1 MDENGMDRKPDLIQV
16 TVPASE
22 YVLVPGGK
30 VDIEVLLANSGPSD
44 YFIVNVLGIPP
55 GWLEDSGPSSVWIGS
70 GGQERIVLTV
80 SPPAAAEGILGS
92 YPGRLYVFGQ
102 NAPEK
107 GVEVPVVLTVVPPEK
122 VNKTFKLSTL
132 SERLAAAPGTKL
144 KIPLTISNSSSE
156 TTYLELSVEGVPAN
170 WVSLPSPVVTLL
182 ANDDKDVD
190 LYLQIPTTPEIRAG
204 DYPLKILLA
213 NQKDKDVREEV
224 DIILTIAAFESQGPV
239 GVMMGS
245 VQFAAAPGGS
255 FTVPLTVLNR
265 GLTPAT
271 FRLGVEGIPVGWVS
285 TSTPVASLKPGETR
299 EIAMVVRPPLSPAS
313 QAGRRKFRIVVM
325 SQESPDQVVRVDC
338 ILTLAAFT
346 QFSAALDPQEV
357 DAGKPV
363 SVIVKNEGNINQS
376 FRLFC
381 ESPGNQLLFEFL
393 EPERTG
399 QVAGPVTQS
408 PTSPQPGP
416 AAGASPVDPT
426 VIQIPPGETG
436 MFRFTARQR
445 SRPLMGSPAPY
456 LYQAIVKSDRKE
468 SPPMPG
474 SVNGHG
480 LIPVWVLAILLILCL
495 WLGFS
500 ATFSFFGNRFQS
512 GSATQTAV
520 AGTAQVVGATQTIIA
535 NQTAAAVAGQQDTD
549 GDGLTN
555 QREAEIGTDPNN
567 ADSDR
572 DGLLDG
578 QEVLQAGTNPLVP
591 DSDGDGLTDGD
602 EVARKTNPL
611 NADTDGD
618 GSRDG
623 DEVRNGTDPL
633 KQDTDGDGLLDGQE
647 VAGGCP
653 NPLNPD
659 SDQDGIIDGRDYD
672 PCNGTNPALTAT
684 ANASRPTA
692 SFTAPPVVIPTQTPS
707 PLPVV
712 ATATPNPILN
722 INWLWTSVTE
732 QSTNQI
738 TTVPN
743 PNQYTLVFHA
753 DGTVSGVADCNTFSG
768 TYSQN
773 NGLTIRVTSVTQA
786 VCSAGSLEQQY
797 LQLLANVTS
806 GGPDGSGNL
815 ALETS
820 GGAERML
827 FRKQ

>member
-1 MDENGMDRKPDLIQV
+1 M
-16 TVPASE
+16 
-22 YVLVPGGK
+22 
-30 VDIEVLLANSGPSD
+30 
-44 YFIVNVLGIPP
+44 
-55 GWLEDSGPSSVWIGS
+55 
-70 GGQERIVLTV
+70 
-80 SPPAAAEGILGS
+80 
-92 YPGRLYVFGQ
+92 
-102 NAPEK
+102 
-107 GVEVPVVLTVVPPEK
+107 
-122 VNKTFKLSTL
+122 
-132 SERLAAAPGTKL
+132 
-144 KIPLTISNSSSE
+144 
-156 TTYLELSVEGVPAN
+156 
-170 WVSLPSPVVTLL
+170 
-182 ANDDKDVD
+182 
-190 LYLQIPTTPEIRAG
+190 
-204 DYPLKILLA
+204 
-213 NQKDKDVREEV
+213 
-224 DIILTIAAFESQGPV
+224 
-239 GVMMGS
+239 
-245 VQFAAAPGGS
+245 
-255 FTVPLTVLNR
+255 
-265 GLTPAT
+265 
-271 FRLGVEGIPVGWVS
+271 
-285 TSTPVASLKPGETR
+285 PGE
-299 EIAMVVRPPLSPAS
+299 I
-313 QAGRRKFRIVVM
+313 
-325 SQESPDQVVRVDC
+325 
-338 ILTLAAFT
+338 
-346 QFSAALDPQEV
+346 
-357 DAGKPV
+357 
-363 SVIVKNEGNINQS
+363 
-376 FRLFC
+376 
-381 ESPGNQLLFEFL
+381 
-393 EPERTG
+393 
-399 QVAGPVTQS
+399 
-408 PTSPQPGP
+408 
-416 AAGASPVDPT
+416 
-426 VIQIPPGETG
+426 
-436 MFRFTARQR
+436 
-445 SRPLMGSPAPY
+445 
-456 LYQAIVKSDRKE
+456 
-468 SPPMPG
+468 
-474 SVNGHG
+474 NGHG
-480 LIPVWVLAILLILCL
+480 LIPVWVLAIFLILCL

-500 ATFSFFGNRFQS
+500 ATFSLFGNRFQS
-512 GSATQTAV
+512 NSATQTAV

-578 QEVLQAGTNPLVP
+578 QEVLQTGTNPLVP

-633 KQDTDGDGLLDGQE
+633 KQDTDGDGLLDSQE

-659 SDQDGIIDGRDYD
+659 SDQDEIIDGRDYD

-743 PNQYTLVFHA
+743 PNQYTLVFNA
-753 DGTVSGVADCNTFSG
+753 DGTINGVADCKTFSG

-773 NGLTIRVTSVTQA
+773 NGLTIRVTSVTQD
-786 VCSAGSLEQQY
+786 VCPGGSLEQQY

-827 FRKQ
+827 FQNR